1 MDADFQ
7 EQYVAAEQA
16 YSASEFDKA
25 DDLARPLLGKLEPLP
40 ASGAER
46 DATLAW
52 RAFVA
57 LLLGHIHLYGK
68 DDVGQ
73 SAEFYRLVLAS
84 EPPDTLR
91 ELAQQ
96 GLNESLERSPV
107 LDVAVSAPAAAEE
120 PASVPFPNQSSQ
132 PASDAL
138 IRDPFLNTSSTPVAG
153 DQRAAAEK
161 PAAQPVETAMPWL
174 KTNTKTATKTN
185 AQQPRELDS
194 AQERS
199 EQPVSLEE
207 APAQALTPSLSGAF
221 DSDPKRLEAGLL
233 RVHLKHSRQLGSS
246 SAQTADDDHPTSLP
260 LRSLFLFKRLEY
272 GLTFLIGLFNIRS
285 ALQRVFTLLSCW
297 ARGATRFGTFP
308 YQHCPLRPR
317 QSRGA
322 ARVPGR

>member
-107 LDVAVSAPAAAEE
+107 IDVAVSAPAAAEE
-120 PASVPFPNQSSQ
+120 PASVPFQNQSSQ

-138 IRDPFLNTSSTPVAG
+138 IRDPFLNASSTPAAG

-161 PAAQPVETAMPWL
+161 PAAESPAAKPVETAMPWL
-174 KTNTKTATKTN
+174 KTKTKAATKTN
-185 AQQPRELDS
+185 APQPRELDS
-194 AQERS
+194 TQQRS

-207 APAQALTPSLSGAF
+207 APAQALTPSLAGAF
-221 DSDPKRLEAGLL
+221 DSNPKRLEAGLL
-233 RVHLKHSRQLGSS
+233 RVHLKQSRQLGSS
-246 SAQTADDDHPTSLP
+246 SAQAADDDQPTSLP
-260 LRSLFLFKRLEY
+260 LQKRLAMAWRSL
-272 GLTFLIGLFNIRS
+272 
-285 ALQRVFTLLSCW
+285 
-297 ARGATRFGTFP
+297 
-308 YQHCPLRPR
+308 
-317 QSRGA
+317 SR
-322 ARVPGR
+322 R

>member
-107 LDVAVSAPAAAEE
+107 IDVAVSAPAAAEE
-120 PASVPFPNQSSQ
+120 EPASVPFQNQSSQ

-138 IRDPFLNTSSTPVAG
+138 IRDPFLNASSTPAAG
-153 DQRAAAEK
+153 DQRAAAEKPAAEK

-185 AQQPRELDS
+185 APQPRELDS
-194 AQERS
+194 TQERS

-207 APAQALTPSLSGAF
+207 APAQALTPSLAGAF
-221 DSDPKRLEAGLL
+221 DPNPKRLEAGLL
-233 RVHLKHSRQLGSS
+233 RVHLKQSHQLGSS
-246 SAQTADDDHPTSLP
+246 SAQAADDDQPTSLP
-260 LRSLFLFKRLEY
+260 LQKRLAMAWRSL
-272 GLTFLIGLFNIRS
+272 
-285 ALQRVFTLLSCW
+285 
-297 ARGATRFGTFP
+297 
-308 YQHCPLRPR
+308 
-317 QSRGA
+317 SR
-322 ARVPGR
+322 R